1 MSIIRF
7 MDPPFFRPGLSD
19 FERMRR
25 EMDKLMQRKDYNTP
39 FSVGTPVFPPLNI
52 YEDNNNIYVK
62 AEAAGVE
69 ADKINISVEGDNLT
83 ISGERE
89 QQGKDM
95 SYHRQ
100 EIETGKFSRAVTL
113 PTKINID
120 AVTAR
125 FKNGILAITLPKA
138 EEVKPKKI
146 EVTIN

>member
-19 FERMRR
+19 FEKMRR
-25 EMDKLMQRKDYNTP
+25 QMDKLLQRQDYNTP
-39 FSVGTPVFPPLNI
+39 FFAGTPVFPPLNI
-52 YEDNNNIYVK
+52 YEDNDNIYVK

-69 ADKINISVEGDNLT
+69 ADKIDISVEGDNLT

-89 QQGKDM
+89 HQGKDL

-120 AVTAR
+120 AVTAK

-146 EVTIN
+146 DVTIN